1 MVRIINVYGGRIN
14 LQTNLYFVRH
24 AHSTYTP
31 DEFGR
36 PLSERGFTDANTVTD
51 LLKNETVEYVYSSP
65 YKRSIQTVKGIAK
78 YIGKEIELVEDFKE
92 RILAEGPVEDFPS
105 AIKKVWDDYGFSWKG
120 GGSNKVA
127 QKRGVHATLQVL
139 DRNIGKNVVIGT
151 HGNIMVLIMNY
162 FDQIYGYEFWKELEM
177 PGIERSLK

>member
-51 LLKNETVEYVYSSP
+51 LLKNETVDNVYSSP

-78 YIGKEIELVEDFKE
+78 YIGKEIELVEDVFW
-92 RILAEGPVEDFPS
+92 R
-105 AIKKVWDDYGFSWKG
+105 KG
-120 GGSNKVA
+120 
-127 QKRGVHATLQVL
+127 L
-139 DRNIGKNVVIGT
+139 
-151 HGNIMVLIMNY
+151 
-162 FDQIYGYEFWKELEM
+162 
-177 PGIERSLK
+177 